1 MSHPLESSARP
12 RRRFRVVLI
21 KPSHYHDDGYV
32 IRWWR
37 GLVPSNSLAALHG
50 VALDCAKRHVL
61 GPDVEIEIDVIDET
75 NSRVNVPK
83 LLRQFR
89 KAKGFGMVGLVGVQ
103 TNQYPR
109 ALDIARPFRAA
120 GIPVIVGGFHVS
132 GCIAMLDGAAIDLD
146 HARALGVTIYAGEA
160 EGRFETLLQEAAAG
174 SLKPDY
180 DFTDDLIDM
189 TGQPSPFLPIEFVK
203 RTAGTNSS
211 FDSGRGCPYQ
221 CSFCT
226 IINVQGRKSRSRTP
240 DDVERVIRENWA
252 EGISRFFL
260 TDDNF
265 ARNREWEPIL
275 DRLIQLREV
284 GKIPLGLMIQ
294 VDTLCHKIPNFMEKC
309 RRAGV
314 TRVFIGLENI
324 NPDNLKAIKK
334 PQNKITEYRKMLL
347 AWKAQGIFTYAGY
360 ILGLPADTPES
371 IRRDIEIIQRE
382 LPLDIVEWAILT
394 PLPGSEDHT
403 GMWKKGVAMDA
414 NLNNYDFEHVVSD
427 HPNMSRA
434 EWQAIYNEAW
444 TRYYS
449 PAHVETLLK
458 RGAAAGVPL
467 LSLVKALVPF
477 IHMAPVENIHP
488 LQAGLFRRKHRSERR
503 YGLPIESVWAFYS
516 SHIANTIA
524 NNAKLIGT
532 IVWIMALKRRI
543 ERDPLRRSYT
553 DTALTPVMDDGD
565 ATFDLLTKTSGAKA
579 AIAHIKKVAALT
591 H

>member
-1 MSHPLESSARP
+1 MTHPVASSSRP

-50 VALDCAKRHVL
+50 VALDCAKRAVL
-61 GPDVEIEIDVIDET
+61 GPDVDIDIDVIDET
-75 NSRVNVPK
+75 NTRVDIAK
-83 LLRQFR
+83 LLRRFR
-89 KAKGFGMVGLVGVQ
+89 KANGFGLVGLIGVQ

-120 GIPVIVGGFHVS
+120 GIPVVLGGFHVS
-132 GCIAMLDGAAIDLD
+132 GCIAMLDGKAIDLD
-146 HARALGVTIYAGEA
+146 CARALGVSIFAGEA
-160 EGRFETLLQEAAAG
+160 EGRFETLLREAAG
-174 SLKPDY
+174 GGLKPDY
-180 DFTDDLIDM
+180 DFTDDLVDM
-189 TGQPSPFLPIEFVK
+189 AGQPSPFLPIEFVK

-252 EGISRFFL
+252 QGISRFFL

-275 DRLIQLREV
+275 DRLIELREV
-284 GKIPLGLMIQ
+284 DRIPLGLMIQ
-294 VDTLCHKIPNFMEKC
+294 VDTLCHKIPHFMDKC
-309 RRAGV
+309 QRAGV

-324 NPDNLKAIKK
+324 NPDNLRAVKK
-334 PQNKITEYRKMLL
+334 PQNKITEYRAMLL
-347 AWKAQGIFTYAGY
+347 AWKARGIFTYAGY

-403 GMWKKGVAMDA
+403 AMWKKGVAMDG
-414 NLNNYDFEHVVSD
+414 NLNNYDFEHVVAD
-427 HPNMSRA
+427 HPRMSRA
-434 EWQAIYNEAW
+434 EWQAIYHEAW

-503 YGLPIESVWAFYS
+503 YGLPRESPWTFYS
-516 SHIANTIA
+516 SHIAKTIA
-524 NNAKLIGT
+524 NNLKLIGT
-532 IVWIMALKRRI
+532 IFWILGVKRRI
-543 ERDPLRRSYT
+543 ERDPRRRSYINV
-553 DTALTPVMDDGD
+553 ALTPVVDDD
-565 ATFDLLTKTSGAKA
+565 AALDLLTKTTGAQA
-579 AIAHIKKVAALT
+579 AIAHFKKVAALT

>member
-1 MSHPLESSARP
+1 MSNPLASSSRP
-12 RRRFRVVLI
+12 RRRFHVVLI

-37 GLVPSNSLAALHG
+37 GLVPSNSLAAMHG
-50 VALDCAKRHVL
+50 VALDCAQRRVL
-61 GPDVEIEIDVIDET
+61 GPGVDIAIDVIDET
-75 NSRVNVPK
+75 NTRVDVPK
-83 LLRQFR
+83 LLRRFR
-89 KAKGFGMVGLVGVQ
+89 KASGFGMVGLIGVQ

-120 GIPVIVGGFHVS
+120 GIPVVIGGFHVS
-132 GCIAMLDGAAIDLD
+132 GCIAMLDGAAVDLD
-146 HARALGVTIYAGEA
+146 HARALGVSIFAGEA
-160 EGRFETLLQEAAAG
+160 EGRFETLLQEAASG

-180 DFTDDLIDM
+180 DFTDDLVDM
-189 TGQPSPFLPIEFVK
+189 TGQPSPFLPIEFVR

-226 IINVQGRKSRSRTP
+226 IINVQGRKSRSRSP
-240 DDVERVIRENWA
+240 DDVERVIRENWS

-265 ARNREWEPIL
+265 ARNKEWEPIL
-275 DRLIQLREV
+275 DRLIELRERD
-284 GKIPLGLMIQ
+284 KIPLGLMIQ
-294 VDTLCHKIPNFMEKC
+294 VDTLCHKIPNFIDKC

-324 NPDNLKAIKK
+324 NPDNLRAIKK
-334 PQNKITEYRKMLL
+334 PQNKITEYRRMLL

-360 ILGLPADTPES
+360 ILGLPSDTPES

-382 LPLDIVEWAILT
+382 LPLDIIEWAILT
-394 PLPGSEDHT
+394 PLPGSEDHAR
-403 GMWKKGVAMDA
+403 MWKNGAAMDG
-414 NLNNYDFEHVVSD
+414 NLNNYDFEHVVAD
-427 HPNMSRA
+427 HPKMSRA
-434 EWQAIYNEAW
+434 EWQAIYKEAW

-449 PAHVETLLK
+449 PAHVETLLR
-458 RGAAAGVPL
+458 RGAAAGTPL

-488 LQAGLFRRKHRSERR
+488 LQAGLFRRKHRAERR
-503 YGLPIESVWAFYS
+503 YGLPRESVPEFYAR
-516 SHIANTIA
+516 HISQTIA
-524 NNAKLIGT
+524 NNLKLIAT
-532 IVWIMALKRRI
+532 IFWIVRLKRRI
-543 ERDPLRRSYT
+543 ERDPKRHSYI
-553 DTALTPVMDDGD
+553 DTALTPVVDDD
-565 ATFDLLTKTSGAKA
+565 AALDLLTKTSGASA
-579 AIAHIKKVAALT
+579 AIAHFKKVAALT